1 MPNEGTEQTKAIKAS
16 NIIKIYIYIYQ
27 PEEFKVETG
36 DTRMEN
42 NNTSLIPGEING
54 QGWQNNNKEENNKRL

>member
-1 MPNEGTEQTKAIKAS
+1 
-16 NIIKIYIYIYQ
+16 
-27 PEEFKVETG
+27 
-36 DTRMEN
+36 MEN